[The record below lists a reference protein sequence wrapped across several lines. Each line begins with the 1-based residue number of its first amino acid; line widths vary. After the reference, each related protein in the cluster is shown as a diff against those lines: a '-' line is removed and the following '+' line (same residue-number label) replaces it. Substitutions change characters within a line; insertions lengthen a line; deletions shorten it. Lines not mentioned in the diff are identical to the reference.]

1 MTSRYASMSD
11 EDLAACVLQDAVAY
25 DELMRRYEGKLLR
38 YVRRLMQ
45 LNVQDAE
52 DLLQETFLKGYTH
65 IGDFDPSL
73 SFSSWIYRIAHNTVR
88 SAYRRFQV
96 RPQVEVT
103 LEDAAVQHLAA
114 DVDVAQAADR
124 TLLRSQVRNALAAI
138 PLKYREPLELHYFEG
153 KSVEEISDILQLP
166 RGTVA
171 TCMRR
176 GKQRM
181 ERFLQQRIPS
191 PDQL

>member
-1 MTSRYASMSD
+1 MSD
-11 EDLAACVLQDAVAY
+11 EDIAACVLQDTAAY
-25 DELMRRYEGKLLR
+25 DEVMSRYEGKLLR

-65 IGDFDPSL
+65 ISDFDPSL

-88 SAYRRFQV
+88 SAYRRLQA

-103 LEDAAVQHLAA
+103 MEDRAVQHLAA
-114 DVDVAQAADR
+114 DVDIIKSTDR
-124 TLLRSQVRNALAAI
+124 NLLRSKIRDALITI
-138 PLKYREPLELHYFEG
+138 PLKYRETLELHYFEG
-153 KSVEEISDILQLP
+153 KSIEEISDILQIP

-171 TCMRR
+171 TYMRR

-181 ERFLQQRIPS
+181 ERFLQQHNPS
-191 PDQL
+191 PEQS